1 MTTTAQT
8 LTPTTRSPLRATLAL
23 TRCELLKL
31 SRNPMFMLGT
41 VLFPTVFFAMFAL
54 PSVKES
60 IGQVGVGQYFVIS
73 YSAYSLLSVALF
85 SFGVSVA
92 AERGMGWTRLLRV
105 APMPPA
111 AYFAAKITAG
121 LLIGLLAILILV
133 AFASLVG
140 GVRFDFP
147 VLGLAIFKLLV
158 GMVPLVLLG
167 LFIGYAANP
176 TSAAVVAQFL
186 FIPLS
191 FMSGLFI
198 PLSQAPHFMQQLAP
212 FSPVYHFAQI
222 GWTTIGAPANG
233 SELSHWLWLLGYG
246 ALFLILAL
254 WAYRRAE
261 DKSYS

>member
-1 MTTTAQT
+1 MTTTVQT
-8 LTPTTRSPLRATLAL
+8 PLPTTRSPLSATLAL
-23 TRCELLKL
+23 ARCELLKL
-31 SRNPMFMLGT
+31 ARNPMFMLGT

-54 PSVKES
+54 PYVKES

-105 APMPPA
+105 APTPPA
-111 AYFAAKITAG
+111 AYFAAKIAAG
-121 LLIGLLAILILV
+121 LLIGLLAILVLV
-133 AFASLVG
+133 AFAFLVG

-147 VLGLAIFKLLV
+147 VLVLAILKLLL

-167 LFIGYAANP
+167 LFIGFAANP
-176 TSAAVVAQFL
+176 TSAAVVAQLL

-198 PLSQAPHFMQQLAP
+198 PLSQAPQFIRELAP
-212 FSPVYHFAQI
+212 YSPVYHFAQI
-222 GWTTIGAPANG
+222 GWSTIGAPQGG
-233 SELSHWLWLLGYG
+233 SEESHWLWLLGYG
-246 ALFLILAL
+246 ALFLVLAL
-254 WAYRRAE
+254 WAYKRAE
-261 DKSYS
+261 DKRFN